1 MSGMSL
7 RAYVIDFRTF
17 KIYQV
22 IEDSPAGQ
30 AGLRVGDIIEGIDA
44 VPASRLTLEQ
54 ILQMMKAPGR
64 EYKLTIKRDS
74 ETRLVQL
81 TTRRLI

>member
-7 RAYVIDFRTF
+7 RAYGLDFRTF

-22 IEDSPAGQ
+22 VQDSPAGR
-30 AGLRVGDIIEGIDA
+30 AGLRVGDIIEGIAA

-64 EYKLTIKRDS
+64 EYKLTIKRDRH
-74 ETRLVQL
+74 TRSVQL

>member
-1 MSGMSL
+1 
-7 RAYVIDFRTF
+7 
-17 KIYQV
+17 
-22 IEDSPAGQ
+22 
-30 AGLRVGDIIEGIDA
+30 VGDIIEGIDA

-74 ETRLVQL
+74 DTRLVQL